1 MHFGETVCG
10 IMDGIPDGPF
20 FSVEPGAEPY
30 PELMN
35 RGAIAEIS
43 ALDPDAVVVKG
54 DLTNDGLDEEYA
66 AFLAAYQPA
75 FGDRLHHVRGN
86 HDAYRHQTYAPE
98 GPQRIDVDGLT
109 IALLD
114 TTIPGHTTGQVPD
127 EQLEWLDDL
136 AAEADRP
143 VLALGHH
150 HVWNP
155 GASARPD
162 DYFGIHPDDSER
174 FIAAVARH
182 PGIIGYAAGHTHRNR
197 VRRFAATGDRPFI
210 EVACVKDYPGSW
222 AEYRVFEG
230 GVLQVHRRISTPE
243 ALAWTEQTRG
253 MFAGVYGEYAFGELG
268 DRCFAMSAFPARR
281 PRPVLAWRLRPSAV
295 TDAGRRDPRARPGH
309 RDRGAG
315 HRSLPG
321 RLRRRRA
328 QGRAARRR
336 RQHPRHGGAAPR

>member
-1 MHFGETVCG
+1 MSRSGAGKGSGRSITASTALNIAAVAPIPTARVATIATVNDVHFGETVCG

-30 PELMN
+30 PEVMN

-127 EQLEWLDDL
+127 EQLEWLEDL
-136 AAEADRP
+136 AAEADRI
-143 VLALGHH
+143 
-150 HVWNP
+150 
-155 GASARPD
+155 AR
-162 DYFGIHPDDSER
+162 E
-174 FIAAVARH
+174 
-182 PGIIGYAAGHTHRNR
+182 
-197 VRRFAATGDRPFI
+197 
-210 EVACVKDYPGSW
+210 
-222 AEYRVFEG
+222 
-230 GVLQVHRRISTPE
+230 
-243 ALAWTEQTRG
+243 
-253 MFAGVYGEYAFGELG
+253 
-268 DRCFAMSAFPARR
+268 
-281 PRPVLAWRLRPSAV
+281 
-295 TDAGRRDPRARPGH
+295 RRDDTTA
-309 RDRGAG
+309 
-315 HRSLPG
+315 
-321 RLRRRRA
+321 
-328 QGRAARRR
+328 
-336 RQHPRHGGAAPR
+336 